1 MSSISATERIKLWD
15 QFDRHVDHETVKIE
29 FMRKVHCKNPPFRFK
44 LKPKQR
50 HCAEIPPFV
59 EFHYKN
65 PPPLL
70 PSLRDVLR
78 CERVYRER
86 GLPTIVNPDTVYDEI
101 NKDLQELH
109 HANEKVNEFEESVGV
124 EKLSEPDIEHR
135 LIDDVVEVNG
145 VTEDKVISEVF
156 EAKIVKS
163 IPMENDEKIIE
174 KIENKSSNIENVTPA
189 INGDNEDN
197 IENDIDNNIDNIIEN
212 TEKIEMNDDEND
224 SNQIQENTFD
234 ANKLKSNRKR
244 KRNTSVK
251 GFGAECDDLLELSEE
266 VFKSKL
272 LNGTNGVVSPE
283 TIDDQLDGLD
293 VEVIKRLALAQL
305 QQILKE
311 SPDLVTKYQ
320 HENANKAI
328 KEALKAK
335 PVKIT
340 LPSQLL
346 SRDDIAKIAEQFVN
360 NNSSSDESE
369 AHDPAY
375 AGVGH
380 PVAPL
385 PQLSTGTETYCYT
398 NGFENILDDQERA
411 LAIARRL
418 EKSLKTSKVRARA
431 VLTPVGDILA
441 GKQWYTNSS
450 LDDSIFMRYR
460 SLVIGSGPDCDL
472 QMKNMR
478 KCARLSPHHATIFYD
493 DVSVRRNYTQK
504 IVLT

>member
-1 MSSISATERIKLWD
+1 MVSSISATERIKLWD

-29 FMRKVHCKNPPFRFK
+29 FMRKVHCKNPPFRLK

-50 HCAEIPPFV
+50 HCAEIPPLV

-86 GLPTIVNPDTVYDEI
+86 GLPTVVNSEMIYNEI
-101 NKDLQELH
+101 DKDLQELR
-109 HANEKVNEFEESVGV
+109 HANKKVTEFEESIRAEKPSEPNIEYGLVDDAV
-124 EKLSEPDIEHR
+124 EMNGLTETKELSE
-135 LIDDVVEVNG
+135 VEVIDN
-145 VTEDKVISEVF
+145 
-156 EAKIVKS
+156 IVDS
-163 IPMENDEKIIE
+163 IPMESDEKIIE
-174 KIENKSSNIENVTPA
+174 KIENKSSVNVNVKTVPLA
-189 INGDNEDN
+189 MNGKNE
-197 IENDIDNNIDNIIEN
+197 ENIDNIGIVE
-212 TEKIEMNDDEND
+212 ISDDEND
-224 SNQIQENTFD
+224 SSQQQDNTFD
-234 ANKLKSNRKR
+234 ANKLKANRKR
-244 KRNTSVK
+244 KRNISTKS
-251 GFGAECDDLLELSEE
+251 FGAEYDDLLELSEE

-272 LNGTNGVVSPE
+272 LNGTNGVVTPE
-283 TIDDQLDGLD
+283 TIDDQLDGID
-293 VEVIKRLALAQL
+293 VEVVKRLALAQL

-320 HENANKAI
+320 HETANKAI
-328 KEALKAK
+328 KDALKAK

-360 NNSSSDESE
+360 NNTSSDEKE

-385 PQLSTGTETYCYT
+385 PQLTTEDEAYCYT
-398 NGFENILDDQERA
+398 NGFDHILNDQQRA

-418 EKSLKTSKVRARA
+418 EKPLKASKVRARA
-431 VLTPVGDILA
+431 VLTPVGDILS

-450 LDDSIFMRYR
+450 VEDSIFMRYR
-460 SLVIGSGPDCDL
+460 NLVIGSGPGCDL
-472 QMKNMR
+472 QMKNVR
-478 KCARLSPHHATIFYD
+478 KCARLSSHHATIFYD
-493 DVSVRRNYTQK
+493 DVSAQRNYTQTNDFNS
-504 IVLT
+504 IY